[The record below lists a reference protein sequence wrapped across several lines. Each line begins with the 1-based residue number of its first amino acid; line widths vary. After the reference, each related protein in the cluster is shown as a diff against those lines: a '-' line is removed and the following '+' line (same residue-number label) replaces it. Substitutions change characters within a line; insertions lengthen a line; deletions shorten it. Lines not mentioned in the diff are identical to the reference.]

1 MFMKLEML
9 SVNVILLPPFSK
21 ILFIKTE
28 TWIEKKILSF
38 FIGTSALSFG
48 RSPYCVTI
56 IMISFLDMKVHIIPL
71 TEVLI
76 KLLMQLII
84 NIFVLTLAFEI
95 ILYLK
100 I

>member
-1 MFMKLEML
+1 
-9 SVNVILLPPFSK
+9 
-21 ILFIKTE
+21 
-28 TWIEKKILSF
+28 
-38 FIGTSALSFG
+38 
-48 RSPYCVTI
+48 
-56 IMISFLDMKVHIIPL
+56 MISFLDMKVHIKPL

>member
-1 MFMKLEML
+1 
-9 SVNVILLPPFSK
+9 
-21 ILFIKTE
+21 
-28 TWIEKKILSF
+28 
-38 FIGTSALSFG
+38 
-48 RSPYCVTI
+48 
-56 IMISFLDMKVHIIPL
+56 MISFLDMKVHIIPL
-71 TEVLI
+71 TEVLM